1 MMLSE
6 TADVIKDVVVIVTF
20 LGSVIAIL
28 RKLKII
34 VNASKCQ
41 LRSDITNIYYKH
53 CDEEEPTLREY
64 ERKNLDELYDGYH
77 TLKGNHF
84 VDDLYEKMR
93 HWKVVT

>member
-1 MMLSE
+1 MMLSA
-6 TADVIKDVVVIVTF
+6 TADIIKDVIVIVTF